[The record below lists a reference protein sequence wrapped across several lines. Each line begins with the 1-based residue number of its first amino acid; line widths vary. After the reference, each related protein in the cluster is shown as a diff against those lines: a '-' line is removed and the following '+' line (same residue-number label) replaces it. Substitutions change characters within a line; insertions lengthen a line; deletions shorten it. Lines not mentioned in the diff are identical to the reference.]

1 MNMADLKEISK
12 ILIMLGG
19 ILGLIFGILKVLLIG
34 GWGWVSYSL
43 FTLGPLIDGIILIL
57 VSLIVLASSGV
68 VKIPALEFANTAIV
82 MLILGIVMW
91 LFGGDLGA
99 ILVIVGAILLFIK

>member
-1 MNMADLKEISK
+1 MADLKEISK

-19 ILGLIFGILKVLLIG
+19 ILGLIFGILKVLLIA
-34 GWGWVSYSL
+34 GWGVSGGIL
-43 FTLGPLIDGIILIL
+43 ILGPFFDGIILVL

-91 LFGGDLGA
+91 IFGGDLGSL
-99 ILVIVGAILLFIK
+99 LVIIGAILLFIK

>member
-34 GWGWVSYSL
+34 GWGSYGL
-43 FTLGPLIDGIILIL
+43 FSLGPLIDGIILII

-91 LFGGDLGA
+91 PFGGDLGS
-99 ILVIVGAILLFIK
+99 ILVIVGAILLFIE

>member
-1 MNMADLKEISK
+1 MADLKEISK

-19 ILGLIFGILKVLLIG
+19 ILGLIYGILKVLAIA
-34 GWGWVSYSL
+34 GWGVSSGL
-43 FTLGPLIDGIILIL
+43 SILGPFFDGIILIL

-68 VKIPALEFANTAIV
+68 VKIPALKFANTAIV

-91 LFGGDLGA
+91 LFGGDLGS